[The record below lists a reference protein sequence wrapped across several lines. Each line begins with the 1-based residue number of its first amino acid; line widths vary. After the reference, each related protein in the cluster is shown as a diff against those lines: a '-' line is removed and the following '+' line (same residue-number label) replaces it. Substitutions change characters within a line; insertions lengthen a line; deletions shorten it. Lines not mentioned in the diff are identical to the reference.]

1 MDQAEQIRRFYEAIA
16 GDGRIGPVHISVY
29 MGLLHLWERQ
39 HHENPI
45 HIFSR
50 DLMPVAKISGIA
62 TYYRT
67 MKELNKYGYI
77 RYIATYDRITG
88 SLVYILE
95 LKAATDVNKENKMEM

>member
-1 MDQAEQIRRFYEAIA
+1 MVIEQSYQFRRFYEAIA
-16 GDGRIGPVHISVY
+16 GDNRIGPVHISVY
-29 MGLLHLWERQ
+29 MGLLHLWESQ
-39 HHENPI
+39 GYGNPI

-77 RYIATYDRITG
+77 RYVSTYDRVLG
-88 SLVYILE
+88 SLVYMLE
-95 LKAATDVNKENKMEM
+95 LKKLADVNVKGN